1 MSASER
7 MSARELRAAVG
18 LAGIFGLRMLG
29 LFVILPVFALYAAG
43 LEGGN
48 DLTLVGIA
56 LGAYGLSQAIL
67 QIPFGRWSDRFGR
80 KPLLYIGLTIFA
92 AGSVIAGYS
101 TSIHGVI
108 VGRILQGSGAVSAVA
123 MAMAA
128 DLTREE
134 HRTKVMAIIGSM
146 IGASFAASLVLGPW
160 LGRVVGVDGI
170 FYLTAIL
177 ALAAMVVVVR
187 LPDPPA
193 PNPNATRGPVRIAEI
208 LRDRELNRLN
218 VGIFALHA
226 VLMSLF
232 ITVPFDLVEVGLD
245 GHEHWK
251 VYALVLL
258 GSALYVVPA
267 LHFGDRKGRS
277 RPVFLLS
284 IAVVAASQVL
294 LLFRAQSLIGIGIA
308 LLVFFAGFML
318 LEAALP
324 AQVSRAAPAGGRGTA
339 IAVYSTVQFLG
350 ASCGSAFAGYL
361 AQHWGRTS
369 LLAMNL
375 GLMAVWLLAAWG
387 MRSYDASSIRTYP
400 LPPLDGRRAA
410 GLRERLHALPGVRE
424 VKLQAG
430 ARMAHL
436 KVDARAFDEE
446 DVLKL
451 IAGES

>member
-7 MSARELRAAVG
+7 MSAGELRAAIG

-43 LEGGN
+43 LEGGT
-48 DLTLVGIA
+48 DLTLVGTA

-80 KPLLYIGLTIFA
+80 KPLLYIGLAIFA
-92 AGSVIAGYS
+92 AGSLVAGYS
-101 TSIHGVI
+101 SSIQGVI
-108 VGRILQGSGAVSAVA
+108 LGRILQGSGAVSAVA

-134 HRTKVMAIIGSM
+134 HRTKVMAIIGAV
-146 IGASFAASLVLGPW
+146 IGLSFAASLVLGPW
-160 LGRVVGVDGI
+160 LGRVIGVDGI
-170 FYLTAIL
+170 FYLTGAL
-177 ALAAMVVVVR
+177 ALAAIAVVVL

-193 PNPNATRGPVRIAEI
+193 RDSHVAGAPVQLAEI
-208 LRDRELNRLN
+208 LRDRELNRLSL
-218 VGIFALHA
+218 GIFVLHA
-226 VLMSLF
+226 VMMSLF
-232 ITVPFDLVEVGLD
+232 VTVPFDLVEAGLD

-251 VYALVLL
+251 VYALVML
-258 GSALYVVPA
+258 GSLLYMIPA
-267 LHFGDRKGRS
+267 VQFGDRRGRS
-277 RPVFLLS
+277 KAVFLFS
-284 IAVVAASQVL
+284 VAIVAASQVL
-294 LLFRAQSLIGIGIA
+294 LLFPAQGLIGIGVA
-308 LLVFFAGFML
+308 LLVFFAGFMV

-324 AQVSRAAPAGGRGTA
+324 AHVSRAAPAGGRGTA

-350 ASCGSAFAGYL
+350 AACGSALGGYL
-361 AQHWGRTS
+361 AQHWGRAS
-369 LLAMNL
+369 LLTMNL
-375 GLMAVWLLAAWG
+375 GLLAVWLLAAWG
-387 MRSYDASSIRTYP
+387 MRGYDASSIRSYV
-400 LPPLDGRRAA
+400 LPPLDGPRAA

-430 ARMAHL
+430 ARMAYL
-436 KVDARAFDEE
+436 KVDTRAFDEQ

>member
-7 MSARELRAAVG
+7 MSAGELRAAIG
-18 LAGIFGLRMLG
+18 LAAIFGLRMLG
-29 LFVILPVFALYAAG
+29 LFVILPVFALYAAQ
-43 LEGGN
+43 LEGGS

-80 KPLLYIGLTIFA
+80 KLLLYIGLAIFA
-92 AGSVIAGYS
+92 AGSLVAGYAS
-101 TSIHGVI
+101 SVYGVI
-108 VGRILQGSGAVSAVA
+108 FGRVLQGAGAVSAVA
-123 MAMAA
+123 LAMAA

-160 LGRVVGVDGI
+160 LWRVIGVDGI
-170 FYLTAIL
+170 FYLTGLL

-193 PNPNATRGPVRIAEI
+193 PEPSAAVAVRLTGL
-208 LRDRELNRLN
+208 LRDPELNRLN
-218 VGIFALHA
+218 IGIFVLHA

-232 ITVPFDLVEVGLD
+232 VTVPFDLVEAGLD
-245 GHEHWK
+245 GHQHWK
-251 VYALVLL
+251 VYALVMFGSLL
-258 GSALYVVPA
+258 YMLPA
-267 LHFGDRKGRS
+267 VRFGDRRGRS
-277 RPVFLLS
+277 KGVF
-284 IAVVAASQVL
+284 IASVALVTASQVL
-294 LLFRAQSLIGIGIA
+294 LLFPARSLIGVGVA
-308 LLVFFAGFML
+308 LLVFFAGFMV

-324 AQVSRAAPAGGRGTA
+324 AHVSRAAPAGGRGAA

-350 ASCGSAFAGYL
+350 AACGSALGGYL
-361 AQHWGRTS
+361 AQHWGRAA
-369 LLAMNL
+369 LLGFNVAML
-375 GLMAVWLLAAWG
+375 IVWLIAACA
-387 MRSYDASSIRTYP
+387 MRTGEPASMRKYR
-400 LPPLDGRRAA
+400 LPPLDREHAA

-424 VKLQAG
+424 AQVRAG
-430 ARMAHL
+430 ERMAYL
-436 KVDARAFDEE
+436 KVDARAFDER